1 MYRVLVALAIAS
13 CAYAG
18 IVEGVV
24 LEQASGRPLA
34 RTTVRLDAVP
44 QAGSAKRPPLTMRT
58 TLAGHFLFLSVT
70 PGTYLVTAIRE
81 GYLPVAYGQRL
92 PIGRGTPFQVTA
104 DSNFFAELRMRHK
117 SAITGRI
124 LDENGVGTPGISVL
138 AYPAQLPLREA
149 GTATSDDRGVFRIHG
164 LDPGKYWVRS
174 AANTFDDASAWL
186 PTFGLQGREVAD
198 AKAVLVAAD
207 ADSSD
212 ADISPEPGALFHL
225 GGFVGCDTDGAVIV
239 TLSSETGRRS
249 TQTLCKMPYRFD
261 GLAPGAYE
269 VSASLQDASAAGFVD
284 LFLDQDSDS
293 GNIQVLQLPMVDIEV
308 RRTGS
313 SSPADVGVTLIARR
327 VNLAETEPERE
338 IGGLHTVL
346 APGYWEM
353 RARVPGGQ
361 YVESIVNLRNSYRRP
376 WKAERASD
384 WFEVFIEPRAGARIR
399 ITISGQAGKI
409 SGGVT
414 AEGKPAPGVPL
425 FLWPVAESARRSL
438 SGTPQTLS
446 DTEGRYR
453 FDGLPPGDY
462 RVLATFDAS
471 EIDEDL
477 LNLSQAPVVHADAS
491 QSATVDLPVWTAP

>member
-1 MYRVLVALAIAS
+1 V
-13 CAYAG
+13 
-18 IVEGVV
+18 
-24 LEQASGRPLA
+24 
-34 RTTVRLDAVP
+34 
-44 QAGSAKRPPLTMRT
+44 RT
-58 TLAGHFLFLSVT
+58 TLAGHFSFLSVT
-70 PGTYLVTAIRE
+70 PGSYVVTAIRD

-92 PIGRGTPFQVTA
+92 PIGRGMPFEVTP
-104 DSNFFAELRMRHK
+104 DSNFFAEFRMRHK

-138 AYPAQLPLREA
+138 AYRAQLPLREA
-149 GTATSDDRGVFRIHG
+149 GTAISDDRGVLRIHG

-186 PTFGLQGREVAD
+186 PTFGPQGREVAD
-198 AKAVLVAAD
+198 ARAVLVAAD
-207 ADSSD
+207 ADTSD

-225 GGFVGCDTDGAVIV
+225 GGGFVGCDPEAAVVV

-249 TQTLCKMPYRFD
+249 TQAFCKMRYRFD

-269 VSASLQDASAAGFVD
+269 VSATLQDGSGAGFVD

-293 GNIQVLQLPMVDIEV
+293 GSVPVLQLPTVDIEV
-308 RRTGS
+308 RRAGSGS
-313 SSPADVGVTLIARR
+313 SADVPVALIARR
-327 VNLAETEPERE
+327 ENLAETEPERE
-338 IGGLHTVL
+338 ISGLHTVL
-346 APGYWEM
+346 APGYWEL
-353 RARVPGGQ
+353 RARVPSGQ
-361 YVESIVNLRNSYRRP
+361 YVESIVNLRSTYRRA

-399 ITISGQAGKI
+399 ITISGQSGQI
-409 SGGVT
+409 SGGVM
-414 AEGKPAPGVPL
+414 AEGKPAPGVPV

-453 FDGLPPGDY
+453 FDSLPPGDY
-462 RVLATFDAS
+462 RVLATFDAG

-477 LNLSQAPVVHADAS
+477 LNLSQAPLVHADPA
-491 QSATVDLPVWTAP
+491 QTATLDLPVWSAP